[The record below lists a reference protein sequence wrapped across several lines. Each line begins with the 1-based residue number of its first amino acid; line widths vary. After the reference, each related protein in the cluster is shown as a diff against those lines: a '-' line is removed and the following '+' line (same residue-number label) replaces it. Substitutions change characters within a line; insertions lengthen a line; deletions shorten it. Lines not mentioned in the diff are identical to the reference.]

1 MKGGNGQKMLSI
13 PGVVG
18 GVVGVAVE
26 GGGCLGHQPL
36 GEQLDVLLVGDA
48 AGEQDPGLGRV
59 APRAARPL
67 APHNVRDLADDLVL
81 LVLDAG
87 AVQVHLDK

>member
-1 MKGGNGQKMLSI
+1 MLSI

-26 GGGCLGHQPL
+26 GGGGLGHQPL

-59 APRAARPL
+59 APRAD
-67 APHNVRDLADDLVL
+67 VRDLTDYLVL
-81 LVLDAG
+81 LLLDAG
-87 AVQVHLDK
+87 TVQVHLDK

>member
-1 MKGGNGQKMLSI
+1 MVLVSALVLPRVIYQEDL
-13 PGVVG
+13 
-18 GVVGVAVE
+18 
-26 GGGCLGHQPL
+26 LY
-36 GEQLDVLLVGDA
+36 VLLVGDA

-67 APHNVRDLADDLVL
+67 PPHNVRDLADDLVL

-87 AVQVHLDK
+87 TVQVHLDK